1 MSRKPSVKQV
11 QNFNEDVR
19 QRTGE
24 LRQQL
29 RDAITSMGGNN
40 PAPTASL
47 PKLERDFN
55 RLYNYAQDKV
65 DRTSALSRNREN
77 KDAYATVQANADL
90 HRALKNRRTEEKLES
105 IGQKNMTP
113 VVAQPTIMGMGNG
126 LYGRLTPEMQNAGL
140 SLEDV
145 ERYNERVNREQT
157 ERATRETA
165 EKHPVLS
172 TAGSFLINPINAI
185 GNNAR
190 NVSNYLQGKPI
201 QNETNYAHLIRETVG
216 EGIKTKPG
224 KFAYNVA
231 NSAGDMLTAML
242 MGGAAPLSAGLM
254 GLEKSNEV
262 MNSAVDRGLTPNQI
276 MLEGIGSGAT
286 TALTEAIP
294 MGKIAE
300 GGHIAGAAISEGLQ
314 EGAEDIADTILDE
327 IVTRVGGNPDKSELS
342 NNVAMYLEAGYSP
355 DEAKNAVFWDYLKQ
369 TGLDMAAGA
378 VTGGTLGA
386 ARNVLSGNNAI
397 TGKPKIPALNQQ
409 TETSN
414 TDVNTLPSVQAE
426 TEANRQYSED
436 MARLNEELANRR
448 AEEEARQNEEN
459 VKPVEQTQSIPTLD
473 RQKVGAD
480 ENETAFPTNEEYY
493 RQWAAEGLL
502 GPNVTPE
509 NVTRQ
514 DVINANMYEEPN
526 AREDLINAFVKLG
539 YDYFGGQELN
549 DNYTDK
555 DTLFELDTNWDLS
568 HDFLARGEFSPEA
581 FAQAFD
587 EAVKTNPNATVE
599 SVVRRA
605 YEIDGKTPNEN
616 MIGGGGNTQAASPVI
631 TNYIARATQQ
641 TKANESAISS
651 ETQEQHTPE
660 QERIIQEYK
669 NSSDEEVAAWIKA
682 RRNGEYTKPVT
693 VGKVTDEV
701 AEFINNELGINTYGN
716 EVVMNNS
723 SFTHINN
730 EHMGNKNKSPMT
742 DEDLSRIGYVLENP
756 DEIAKTGKV
765 STATSLK
772 DGSPAPKF
780 ILRKRIDGHYYVVEA
795 ATDAKTKK
803 NVVVTAFIE
812 QVGKEKENIK
822 KLFKESY
829 HVPNALA
836 EASPSANARSV
847 HELDSSVKSVPQT
860 EENVNSIP
868 QLEKPTQQVSEQQI
882 NDAKTDAEVEEL
894 AGNVADELDNNLQF
908 FAEDEPRVIN
918 YRDPGYQSGRYNES
932 KFYQTGKDRGM
943 SEGEQ
948 IEHDYRE
955 DMMYQ
960 EIGDEESMNAA
971 YDNIN
976 KNGRKKEFDD
986 LYKKTGW
993 NKVDIDEAM
1002 ILWSEINDEIA
1013 EAERLG
1019 IDAEYLYEQSADFF
1033 DKIQSEVTANAQA
1046 IQALAKWAAVRKNG
1060 ELTPQAMLA
1069 AAVRVAT
1076 QMTKRTNSEANQS
1089 ADTRET
1095 EDVVRKFKFS
1105 KDFTKAFLK
1114 EAKEFVKNKN
1124 NMTLREQ
1131 QVGYAKLAKTLMA
1144 EIPRSWASKFKSVL
1158 MDNMLMSIRTL
1169 ISRNMLGN
1177 AGLASV
1183 DQTITKFF
1191 AGLIDRSVAR
1201 GATGKV
1207 LSALGADITGD
1218 RTTTGLT
1225 TEGLK
1230 RYGKGFVEGLKQT
1243 TADYFKDDVNTARAG
1258 ENSFEE
1264 LIKNNGRLWNEK
1276 VDNKALKAMAKAGN
1290 VLDRLVS
1297 FGLTVGDNPFYKAN
1311 FEQSM
1316 YEYDK
1321 LRSEGNFSKL
1331 SDAEFE
1337 KFKTAY
1343 SVYNA
1348 LQAVYQNDTELAQGF
1363 NDLKNALGKISKDT
1377 IGIDVLTQASMPF
1390 VKTPAN
1396 VFRTQIEYS
1405 PFGIAKNI
1413 VNTLVEINAD
1423 IRRGKGKEVGD
1434 LTFNQRRFVRETSRN
1449 IVGTM
1454 LYALAIG
1461 LAKSGAISGAFSDD
1475 DDMKQAQR
1483 QAGMQEYAL
1492 KVGDNYHQISYL
1504 PVIGSAGVA
1513 GAATWD
1519 AIQKNGGEIT
1529 PENIMN
1535 GLRAGV
1541 SSQLENS
1548 MMQGA
1553 QKLFG
1558 TQSAYS
1564 SGGFVE
1570 NATNTIKSAGSQLIP
1585 SILRQAVTASDKYQR
1600 DTYGKGDD
1608 EKYLMNI
1615 QAGLPFLRQQL
1626 QPRIGMT
1633 GEKLEQNAGRN
1644 VAQKWWD
1651 NLVNPAIV
1659 TSTTANPDPV
1669 RDEAMR
1675 LYDTLDDKKLARDAF
1690 EQRVGYS
1697 DITTDEHEPTAEEF
1711 TRYQQQ
1717 VYGQMN
1723 ETARELINSD
1733 YYQSLS
1739 DEDKVKMLDNVYDTV
1754 RNVVRGEF
1762 TDKDIDDL
1770 NTAEKIYAD
1779 EGMDGYLDYLTASSV
1794 FNQMG
1799 CSYDDKYR
1807 DDVLKTINKL
1817 DADEIAEM
1825 VENYNDNFDT
1835 SVRQINRQLPDS
1847 VTRGLSEDDKK
1858 QLDKDINAAVRANEM
1873 RDMFGL
1879 DKSDLTGAAA
1889 AYRNGGVE
1897 GATDYLYARA
1907 VCNQMGVQNSEKNRN
1922 EILDAYHS
1930 GGESA
1935 VQNYISGRQ
1944 ADAEEAQRLEDA
1956 GLNTNMQHKYHHA
1969 QGAIPSLTPTQ
1980 FTDTWN
1986 AMNTDNNTSIKID
1999 EVIDYL
2005 NRDPQKYND
2014 QSAQQ
2019 VWNAYYS
2026 GTSQKIPVLDP
2037 KTGQWKAQ

>member
-1 MSRKPSVKQV
+1 MSRKYSLAEVQAYNEGVRKNRETQRAAINNAMTALGGGNSAPSSVVQRSIPQLEKDLDDLYKAASYEQRQAAVKEYNQAKNAV
-11 QNFNEDVR
+11 TR
-19 QRTGE
+19 QR
-24 LRQQL
+24 
-29 RDAITSMGGNN
+29 
-40 PAPTASL
+40 
-47 PKLERDFN
+47 
-55 RLYNYAQDKV
+55 
-65 DRTSALSRNREN
+65 LSNIGSSEN
-77 KDAYATVQANADL
+77 KVPEL
-90 HRALKNRRTEEKLES
+90 FSSRT
-105 IGQKNMTP
+105 M
-113 VVAQPTIMGMGNG
+113 MGMGNG
-126 LYGRLTPEMQNAGL
+126 AYGKPTEEMRNVGITQEDLQRLLDEKNEEEKARKVQNFADTHPVASTAASWFTNPVESGVDVLQKGVDYLTKTPMR
-140 SLEDV
+140 SS
-145 ERYNERVNREQT
+145 
-157 ERATRETA
+157 ERATDT
-165 EKHPVLS
+165 
-172 TAGSFLINPINAI
+172 
-185 GNNAR
+185 
-190 NVSNYLQGKPI
+190 
-201 QNETNYAHLIRETVG
+201 IRGTVNDK
-216 EGIKTKPG
+216 IDNKVG
-224 KFAYNVA
+224 KFGYNVA
-231 NSAGDMLTAML
+231 NSAADMLTAMA
-242 MGGAAPLSAGLM
+242 MGGGAGALSAGIM
-254 GLEKSNEV
+254 GLEKADPT
-262 MNSAVDRGLTPNQI
+262 MNSAIERGLDPNQI
-276 MLEGIGSGAT
+276 MAEGVGSGVT
-286 TALTEAIP
+286 TALTEMIP
-294 MGKIAE
+294 MGKIAD
-300 GGHIAGAAISEGLQ
+300 GGHVVGAMLSEGIQ
-314 EGAEDIADTILDE
+314 EMVEDLADTALDE
-327 IVTRVGGNPDKSELS
+327 IVTRVGGNPDKSELKNS
-342 NNVAMYLEAGYSP
+342 LAMYLSQGLSEEDARNRVI
-355 DEAKNAVFWDYLKQ
+355 ADYIKQ
-369 TGLDMAAGA
+369 TALDGLAGA
-378 VTGGTLGA
+378 VTGGALGA
-386 ARNVLSGNNAI
+386 AGNAISGRNVI
-397 TGKPKIPALNQQ
+397 TGERRLPSIDKQIERYGTAVEEFVAPEEQTQQ
-409 TETSN
+409 TKQQTKPIES
-414 TDVNTLPSVQAE
+414 
-426 TEANRQYSED
+426 
-436 MARLNEELANRR
+436 
-448 AEEEARQNEEN
+448 
-459 VKPVEQTQSIPTLD
+459 VKPVEVQQTVEQTQNIPTLD

-526 AREDLINAFVKLG
+526 AREDLINAFAKLG
-539 YDYFGGQELN
+539 YDYLGGQELN

-581 FAQAFD
+581 FAWAFD

-605 YEIDGKTPNEN
+605 YEMDGKTPNEN
-616 MIGGGGNTQAASPVI
+616 MIGGSGNTQAASPVI

-641 TKANESAISS
+641 TAEQTQNIPTLTREQIAGEKRRIADTLSQNVYGDVAPRDIDTTMYKEFADSYNALLREYGQTDNAISIAEDINKAYDNIVS
-651 ETQEQHTPE
+651 AENATQQ
-660 QERIIQEYK
+660 QEAIERFNYLTQLA
-669 NSSDEEVAAWIKA
+669 DA
-682 RRNGEYTKPVT
+682 T
-693 VGKVTDEV
+693 
-701 AEFINNELGINTYGN
+701 
-716 EVVMNNS
+716 
-723 SFTHINN
+723 
-730 EHMGNKNKSPMT
+730 
-742 DEDLSRIGYVLENP
+742 LENRV
-756 DEIAKTGKV
+756 DDFYSGANNQASEEI
-765 STATSLK
+765 
-772 DGSPAPKF
+772 
-780 ILRKRIDGHYYVVEA
+780 
-795 ATDAKTKK
+795 
-803 NVVVTAFIE
+803 
-812 QVGKEKENIK
+812 
-822 KLFKESY
+822 
-829 HVPNALA
+829 
-836 EASPSANARSV
+836 
-847 HELDSSVKSVPQT
+847 
-860 EENVNSIP
+860 NSIP

-894 AGNVADELDNNLQF
+894 AGNIADGIENSLQI
-908 FAEDEPRVIN
+908 FAEDNPRVIN
-918 YRDPGYQSGRYNES
+918 YRDPGYESGRYKES
-932 KFYQTGKDRGM
+932 EFYQTGKDRGM

-1046 IQALAKWAAVRKNG
+1046 MQALAKWAAVRKNG

-1069 AAVRVAT
+1069 AAIKVAT
-1076 QMTKRTNSEANQS
+1076 DMTKRTNSESNQS
-1089 ADTRET
+1089 TDTRET
-1095 EDVVRKFKFS
+1095 EDVVKKFKFS
-1105 KDFTKAFLK
+1105 KDFTKSFLK

-1835 SVRQINRQLPDS
+1835 RVRQINRQLPDS
-1847 VTRGLSEDDKK
+1847 VTRGLSADDKK

-1873 RDMFGL
+1873 RDMFGM

-1944 ADAEEAQRLEDA
+1944 ADAEETQRLEDA

-1980 FTDTWN
+1980 FQQTFNDI
-1986 AMNTDNNTSIKID
+1986 DQQKEGESGYGSIKID

-2037 KTGQWKAQ
+2037 KTGLWKAANGSGSSSTRSTNTDDIGQYGQGNIDLYHRPQYKQPDGSISTVNSFSFNEDGMEILVPTIAYKNGKPVQLTEQEAIDRYHRTGEYLGKFKTVKEANDYAERLHLQQEMLYAS